1 MYAQSQDVTIRAS
14 ETEFENRVLDVT
26 MSATMPNAI
35 DTVALLEI
43 KIPPR
48 GGANLRQQ
56 HYELGALA
64 ITLRRLY
71 ARGYAHKVLFMLPTQ

>member
-14 ETEFENRVLDVT
+14 QTEFENRVPVVT

-35 DTVALLEI
+35 DAFALLEI

-48 GGANLRQQ
+48 GGANLRQRR
-56 HYELGALA
+56 YELGVLA

-71 ARGYAHKVLFMLPTQ
+71 AKGCAHKVLFMLPTQ

>member
-1 MYAQSQDVTIRAS
+1 MYVQSQDVTIRAS
-14 ETEFENRVLDVT
+14 ETVFENRVQAVT

-48 GGANLRQQ
+48 GGANLRQP
-56 HYELGALA
+56 HYELGVLTT
-64 ITLRRLY
+64 TLRRLN
-71 ARGYAHKVLFMLPTQ
+71 AEGCAQGVLFMLPTQ